1 MVASAPQLSTGCDS
15 AAPGPYWFGCLAA
28 PGWQIRFE
36 NAVNLFIEHDL
47 EALAQTGRWSDDS
60 EHRSFWQET
69 NLSFSGKG

>member
-1 MVASAPQLSTGCDS
+1 
-15 AAPGPYWFGCLAA
+15 LAA